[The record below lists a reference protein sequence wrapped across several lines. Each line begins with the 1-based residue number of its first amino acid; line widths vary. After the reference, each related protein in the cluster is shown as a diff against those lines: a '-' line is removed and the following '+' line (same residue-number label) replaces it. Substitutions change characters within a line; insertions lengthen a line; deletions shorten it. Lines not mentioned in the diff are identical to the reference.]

1 MVPLP
6 TRFSSSKGED
16 RLRFHFLPWQLDKSG
31 PEGDH
36 TPLDWQN
43 QVALLPALEH
53 VFTDTEPAGV
63 EGQEMPRSSTLSQ
76 ARIVLLVVVSDGM
89 FGGKNV

>member
-6 TRFSSSKGED
+6 TRFSSSVGG
-16 RLRFHFLPWQLDKSG
+16 LNFHFLPWQLDKSG

-43 QVALLPALEH
+43 QVALVPLEH
-53 VFTDTEPAGV
+53 VFTETEPAGV
-63 EGQEMPRSSTLSQ
+63 KGQAIPRLATLPHPK
-76 ARIVLLVVVSDGM
+76 IVLTVELEN
-89 FGGKNV
+89 FGKNV